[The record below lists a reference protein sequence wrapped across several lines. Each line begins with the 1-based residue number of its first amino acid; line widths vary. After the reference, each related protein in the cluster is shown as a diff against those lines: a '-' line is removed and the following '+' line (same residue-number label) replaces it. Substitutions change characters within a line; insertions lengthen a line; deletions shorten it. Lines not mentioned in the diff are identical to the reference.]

1 MKTIINRFSDG
12 HVHSRLCHHAEGE
25 MEEYVVAAIANGLE
39 EVVFLEHMETGVE
52 YFMTTWL
59 SEEDFDYYFLEGER
73 LKDKYRDRIRVGIG
87 VELGYNPERSTE
99 ILDRLGRRSWDR
111 IGISHHFCRLPGQQE
126 HLNLLSRRGDN
137 LANARAFGTEAI
149 LDSYFTTLREAVLA
163 LPGNVLCHL
172 DAALRYVDD
181 IKLSPTHFERIDA
194 LLEAVKSRGMALEIN
209 TSGIPIRG
217 IPFPRL
223 DLLNRALQLGIP
235 LVAGSDAH
243 RPAEVG
249 RHFDMLT
256 DYINSALSS

>member
-1 MKTIINRFSDG
+1 MTTIINRLSDG

-25 MEEYVVAAIANGLE
+25 MEEYVVAAIAKGLE

-59 SEEDFDYYFLEGER
+59 TEEDFDYYFSEGER
-73 LKDKYRDRIRVGIG
+73 LKEKYRRSIKLGIG
-87 VELGYNPERSTE
+87 VELGYNPECGTE
-99 ILDRLGRRSWDR
+99 ILDRLSRRRWDR
-111 IGISHHFCRLPGQQE
+111 IGISHHFCRLPGQTE

-137 LANARAFGTEAI
+137 IANARAFGTDAI
-149 LDSYFTTLREAVLA
+149 LDRYFSTLREAVLS

-181 IKLSPTHFERIDA
+181 LQLSAKHLQTIDA
-194 LLEAVKSRGMALEIN
+194 LLQAVKSKGMALEIN

-217 IPFPRL
+217 TPFPHRN
-223 DLLNRALQLGIP
+223 LLHRALELGIP

-243 RPAEVG
+243 RPQEVG
-249 RHFDMLT
+249 RHFDLLE